1 MIIDYYIS
9 IISSK
14 VEPRLLFIPNRLQE
28 VAGSLYA
35 YLAYYQNSNN
45 TYICSIVQYFSPQ
58 FSCRSILLY
67 PCQQTCMSLLLRTWD
82 ISTP

>member
-28 VAGSLYA
+28 VAYMPTSHTIRIVIIHIFVQLFNIFPHNFHADQFFYIRVNRHVCH
-35 YLAYYQNSNN
+35 YY
-45 TYICSIVQYFSPQ
+45 
-58 FSCRSILLY
+58 
-67 PCQQTCMSLLLRTWD
+67 
-82 ISTP
+82 